1 MDVSTLDGI
10 GLRNKTDKSSLVH
23 GFLRVYEIF
32 LAPRRAAI
40 TDFLEIGVY
49 DGGSL
54 RTWSEYL
61 PQARITGVDIDPRCL
76 AYAGGNAQVELC
88 DQGDPLALQ
97 RLMVKLRERHSGFDV
112 ILDDGS
118 HVWSHQILTFETLWA
133 FLKPG
138 GLFIIEDADTSY
150 GDHVPYYGHNS
161 TITAAD
167 YIFKVC
173 NYVLAGGQLRLS
185 EEPDL
190 RVRAIVPEISHV
202 VVLPRSVMFFKK

>member
-1 MDVSTLDGI
+1 MSTLDGI

-23 GFLRVYEIF
+23 GFLRIYEVF
-32 LAPRRAAI
+32 LEPRRSAI
-40 TDFLEIGVY
+40 TDVLEIGVY

-61 PQARITGVDIDPRCL
+61 PGARITGVDIDPRCL
-76 AYAGGNAQVELC
+76 AFAGGNAQVELC
-88 DQGDPLALQ
+88 DQSDPLALQ
-97 RLMVKLRERHSGFDV
+97 RLMVKLGHRHAGFDV

-138 GLFIIEDADTSY
+138 GIFIIEDSDTSY
-150 GDHVPYYGHNS
+150 GDHVPYYGRDS
-161 TITAAD
+161 TVRAAD
-167 YIFKVC
+167 YIFKLA
-173 NYVLAGGQLRLS
+173 NYVLAGGQLRLT

-190 RVRAIVPEISHV
+190 RVRAIVPEIDYV
-202 VVLPRSVMFFKK
+202 VVLHRSVVFFKK